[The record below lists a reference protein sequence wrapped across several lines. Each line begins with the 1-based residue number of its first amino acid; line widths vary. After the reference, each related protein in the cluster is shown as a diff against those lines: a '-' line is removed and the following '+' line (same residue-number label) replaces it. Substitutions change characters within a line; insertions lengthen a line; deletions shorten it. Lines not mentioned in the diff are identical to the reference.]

1 MAEKPERV
9 NLNTQGA
16 LDLHLQL
23 ERTADVEDEDMLLED
38 ISKRCALHM
47 LTVSLS
53 EERFLCP
60 RHSLVMMYSTALGN
74 V

>member
-53 EERFLCP
+53 EEKFL
-60 RHSLVMMYSTALGN
+60 
-74 V
+74 